1 MSFIPINK
9 YQVFEY
15 FKKLIVFH
23 FHITLHHYVGIT
35 QNENQNEY
43 IARIL
48 RLILAMNSFERD
60 REAIGVN

>member
-43 IARIL
+43 IVRIC
-48 RLILAMNSFERD
+48 
-60 REAIGVN
+60 G